1 MQASTRRIQLLRQRT
16 RPARTAARLTY
27 RAFIPML
34 TLLFVLLLW
43 QLVTMLELYP
53 AFIIP
58 PPRAVVERFWEALLD
73 GQLWLHTST
82 TVSQMLLGLLVG
94 VSTAVTL
101 GYFIA
106 KSETLENALSPLIV
120 AVQATPVVAY
130 APLLVIVFG
139 DGATSKIVISGL
151 IVFFPMLMN
160 TIIGIRGV
168 PNELHELMCGLNATR
183 WQLFTKLEIP
193 ASLPILLGGLKVS
206 ATLAVIGAVVGEF
219 VGAEAGLG
227 RWINIARYDFDTPL
241 VFVAVFM
248 LAFIARTLFGVISWI
263 ERRVLAWQPARH
275 LSS

>member
-1 MQASTRRIQLLRQRT
+1 
-16 RPARTAARLTY
+16 
-27 RAFIPML
+27 
-34 TLLFVLLLW
+34 
-43 QLVTMLELYP
+43 
-53 AFIIP
+53 
-58 PPRAVVERFWEALLD
+58 
-73 GQLWLHTST
+73 
-82 TVSQMLLGLLVG
+82 